1 MIVISYVRYITYIF
15 TKICCQW
22 SRYEAWTPWETSWE
36 QFYQIVKGMMQQ
48 QLYEWNQNTN
58 IITKAEQETIWALVP
73 DIESKSGTN
82 QSGFTIHLGVGG
94 VYWCACMCVSVCG
107 CVCRCMHAQAHTLC
121 LKNNLE
127 KRRNLYRQFGLQSIC
142 INSFANSQWH
152 KNVSFLPENTKC
164 FCSIFSCCS
173 ICHQAAR
180 IEISALGSVL
190 MYIPV
195 NTSFR

>member
-48 QLYEWNQNTN
+48 QLYEWNLNTN

-82 QSGFTIHLGVGG
+82 QSGFIIHLGVGG
-94 VYWCACMCVSVCG
+94 CVGVHVCVWVCVGVCVGACMH
-107 CVCRCMHAQAHTLC
+107 RHTHYVWKITSKKEEIYIGSLASNPYV
-121 LKNNLE
+121 LIV
-127 KRRNLYRQFGLQSIC
+127 LQTASGIKMYPSSLR
-142 INSFANSQWH
+142 IPSASAPFSPA
-152 KNVSFLPENTKC
+152 VPYATK
-164 FCSIFSCCS
+164 
-173 ICHQAAR
+173 QP
-180 IEISALGSVL
+180 G
-190 MYIPV
+190 
-195 NTSFR
+195 